1 MDGQSTTHVQRDD
14 LRPAAFAGDLI
25 AVLVGL
31 LLASNSS
38 SPACWWCV
46 APKGRCAVTA
56 SPGWLIVW
64 MALAVAVAAATH
76 LTVGRRW
83 HSSRNGRCGA
93 GYLPAAA
100 LILTALALTSFR
112 APWVVFLIWAMVAVE
127 EGAMRSR
134 IRDGLSGTLDR
145 IGIHRPHRWP
155 GTRAP
160 FKSGIG
166 APEGDEPPPA
176 ATARLSPMRPNLAG
190 GDGIASTTQFS
201 QRFERVRSIGG
212 GDLLAG
218 TLTARPLPRDRSRR
232 TVHVAFCPPF
242 PRVPQLDFRQVAGPP
257 ARIKVGQT
265 LPHGVRFDVKLEG
278 PTPNLRHFVS
288 RCEHR
293 TLRTRPNHPL
303 AATRPRISRMSAKFD
318 HCKWL
323 ARPKP
328 RQWASTTHPR
338 NDMT

>member
-14 LRPAAFAGDLI
+14 LRPAALAGDLI

-31 LLASNSS
+31 LLALEFVIAGVLLVRRSQGALA
-38 SPACWWCV
+38 PA
-46 APKGRCAVTA
+46 A

-64 MALAVAVAAATH
+64 MALAVVVAAATR
-76 LTVGRRW
+76 LTVGQR
-83 HSSRNGRCGA
+83 A
-93 GYLPAAA
+93 GNHAGMAAAARYLPAAA

-127 EGAMRSR
+127 EGAMGFVL
-134 IRDGLSGTLDR
+134 RDGLSGTLDR

-176 ATARLSPMRPNLAG
+176 ATARLSPAHPSLTG

-201 QRFERVRSIGG
+201 QRLERVRSMGG
-212 GDLLAG
+212 SDLLAG
-218 TLTARPLPRDRSRR
+218 TLTARFAPGQV
-232 TVHVAFCPPF
+232 TAHVHVAFCPPF
-242 PRVPQLDFRQVAGPP
+242 QCVPQLDFRQVAGPP

-265 LPHGVRFDVKLEG
+265 LPHGARFDVKLEG
-278 PTPNLRHFVS
+278 PTAEPA
-288 RCEHR
+288 
-293 TLRTRPNHPL
+293 TLCLEMRASH
-303 AATRPRISRMSAKFD
+303 AADPAE
-318 HCKWL
+318 
-323 ARPKP
+323 PP
-328 RQWASTTHPR
+328 PGGNPAS
-338 NDMT
+338 NQ